1 MFTALPFFVTSVD
14 LASLNKSFE
23 SIDRN
28 ADKLES
34 DERLITTDLICE
46 GAVEGLVDKEG
57 DLLKYIADGGSSE
70 IESLILGKGVYF
82 NNVPLIDEKSNKLN
96 FVTQGF
102 DITYGEEFNFYKN
115 EYPSTVHRYNK
126 KIYLNEIETGHEV
139 ASKSFLIAAQFFNG
153 VSSLLANTIADID
166 DNINTANNKAA
177 HLTNYTKNASS
188 SAQVFVH
195 KIVNKYCD
203 QLSIHFKIDSLFVTN
218 SGSTGASNVTVAI
231 LIEEDNSSNFF
242 IAKLNIVGVS
252 KGNYVFDVPIN
263 LNLDSVNKNTYYVK
277 IFALS
282 GKLDPKSAS
291 TFKEISVSSI
301 IERVIN
307 KGSFSYPLSSIVR
320 TSVSSNHFNNEP
332 QRAFDLKLLKI
343 KVPKN
348 YDSEISEYDGNWDG
362 NFDGFLRWTDNP
374 AWILYDICTNSRYG
388 ISAGNISDKD
398 LNKWELYK
406 ISKYCDE
413 LVAIET
419 PSCYSPHSFVIY
431 DKNTI
436 LVNKICSNGESYT
449 LNQFKKKYPSLNDST
464 NAVLNGGFDNS
475 IIFLYDLS
483 NDIESI
489 DENFKKI
496 IVSVDEVSLSEDNRV
511 LTKVDSGK
519 GSHFKIQLMNDFG
532 PRKFFERAETV
543 GFLDEFVATS
553 VGLSSPTT
561 PSDTLSNKIKKSVQ
575 NTESGA
581 KNSILS
587 RLIKNYNSTNNNNE
601 IAFSKSFVNKP
612 CFSEEILEYE
622 NVKGFC
628 LPKVLNY
635 RDKLEKRFSCNI
647 LIDNETEFLK
657 IVNDIA
663 SVFRGLTYYK
673 NNFITSTIDV
683 DKPVS
688 YLFNNSNIKEGS
700 FSYSSASLDG
710 NYSVAKVMYRDKF
723 LNYDQQ
729 VEIVE
734 DSLLINSY
742 GVVTKEILGFG
753 ITSRHQAR
761 RIGEWLLAT
770 NRFEN
775 QTVNFVTDLQGLILK
790 PSDVIQIEDQFKNNI
805 ALQGRVTSV
814 DYNNKFITV
823 DRKLNL
829 SLNNSVVKFLANVEK
844 KTILSLNEQ
853 KSVSDEDIEDLNLGD
868 VIELIIDRIENDTN
882 RIYFNE
888 QVGNFQNFYKILSST
903 VFIIENN
910 MVNSDSNLYKVV
922 GISEASN
929 NEYSFFCIKHNRSKY
944 QSLTKGSFEKNY
956 TFVDNTISFAD
967 SDSLKEVDLL
977 EMNSSYYQIE
987 PFSINQVNGLNIDFS
1002 FNEQKSSLSY
1012 KSVKNCYVLTL
1023 KISSIFDFI
1032 TDKAIN
1038 GTTPA
1043 EKEYYAYIQ
1052 EVLNKKGG
1060 LLFKITLQNQTL
1072 KFKIKASDSSD
1083 KRIFLGKL
1091 LLNQIPQVLNQLQI
1105 NNLISPTSGIKIYLF
1120 DVNDKIIEV

>member
-1 MFTALPFFVTSVD
+1 MTKASPFFVTSVD
-14 LASLNKSFE
+14 LNSINKSFE
-23 SIDRN
+23 SIATNQGR
-28 ADKLES
+28 LES
-34 DERLITTDLICE
+34 DERLITTDLVCE

-82 NNVPLIDEKSNKLN
+82 NSVPLIDEKSNKLN

-102 DITYGEEFNFYKN
+102 DINYGEEFNFYKN

-126 KIYLNEIETGHEV
+126 KIYLNEKEFGETVDKANFFLAGKVVDKVGYYLTIENPRD
-139 ASKSFLIAAQFFNG
+139 AAQDLNRLR
-153 VSSLLANTIADID
+153 S
-166 DNINTANNKAA
+166 
-177 HLTNYTKNASS
+177 YSS

-203 QLSIHFKIDSLFVTN
+203 QLSIHFKIDSLFYTD
-218 SGSTGASNVTVAI
+218 SGSTNGNNVTVGI
-231 LIEEDNSSNFF
+231 LIEEDNSPNYFLGH
-242 IAKLNIVGVS
+242 LNIKGVS

-277 IFALS
+277 VYAMSQKIQPGS
-282 GKLDPKSAS
+282 GNL
-291 TFKEISVSSI
+291 FKEISISSI
-301 IERVIN
+301 IERIIN

-320 TSVSSNHFNNEP
+320 TSVSSNHFNSEP
-332 QRAFDLKLLKI
+332 QRSFDLKLLKI
-343 KVPKN
+343 KIPKN
-348 YDSEISEYDGNWDG
+348 YDSEISQYDGNWDG
-362 NFDGFLRWTDNP
+362 NFDSFLRWTDNP

-388 ISAGNISDKD
+388 ISAGSISDKD

-413 LVAIET
+413 LVTIET
-419 PSCYSPHSFVIY
+419 PSLYSPDSFIIY

-436 LVNKICSNGESYT
+436 LVSKISSNGESYT
-449 LNQFKKKYPSLNDST
+449 LDQFKKKYPSIDDKT
-464 NAVLNGGFDNS
+464 NATLNGGFYNS
-475 IIFLYDLS
+475 IIFLYNLS
-483 NDIESI
+483 NDTESI

-496 IVSVDEVSLSEDNRV
+496 IVSVDEVSLSQDAASEKTIIKTV
-511 LTKVDSGK
+511 ASGA
-519 GSHFKIQLMNDFG
+519 GGHFRIQLMNDFG
-532 PRKFFERAETV
+532 PRKFFEKAETV
-543 GFLDEFVATS
+543 GFLNNFVTDS
-553 VGLSSPTT
+553 VGFSSPETGT
-561 PSDTLSNKIKKSVQ
+561 DTLGAKITKSVK

-587 RLIKNYNSTNNNNE
+587 QLITNYKSTNPNDK
-601 IAFSKSFVNKP
+601 AVLFSKSFVNKS
-612 CFSEEILEYE
+612 CFSEEILQYE

-688 YLFNNSNIKEGS
+688 YLFNNSNVKDGS

-734 DSLLINSY
+734 DSLLINLY
-742 GVVTKEILGFG
+742 GIVTKEILGFG

-790 PSDVIQIEDQFKNNI
+790 PSDVIQIEDQFKNSL

-814 DYNNKFITV
+814 DYDNKYITI
-823 DRKLNL
+823 DRKINL
-829 SLNNSVVKFLANVEK
+829 SLNKSIIKFLSTVEK
-844 KTILSLNEQ
+844 KTISSLDEQ
-853 KSVSDEDIEDLNLGD
+853 KSVSDKDIEDLNLGD
-868 VIELIIDRIENDTN
+868 VIELVIDRIENNTN

-888 QVGNFQNFYKILSST
+888 NVNFQNFYKILSST

-929 NEYSFFCIKHNRSKY
+929 NEYSFFCIKHDRSKY
-944 QSLTKGSFEKNY
+944 ESLTKGVFEKNY
-956 TFVDNTISFAD
+956 NFVDNTVSFAD
-967 SDSLKEVDLL
+967 SDSLIDIDLSA
-977 EMNSSYYQIE
+977 MNSSYYNIE
-987 PFSINQVNGLNIDFS
+987 AFSVNEVNGLTIDFS

-1012 KSVKNCYVLTL
+1012 KSLKNCYVLNL
-1023 KISSIFDFI
+1023 KISSIFNFI
-1032 TDKAIN
+1032 TDKATN
-1038 GTTPA
+1038 GTTDA
-1043 EKEYYAYIQ
+1043 EKEYYRYIE

-1060 LLFKITLQNQTL
+1060 LLFKIALQNQTL
-1072 KFKIKASDSSD
+1072 KFKIKASDTSD
-1083 KRIFLGKL
+1083 KRVFLGKL
-1091 LLNQIPQVLNQLQI
+1091 LLNQLPQVLDQVSI